1 MKILEDLWHFAKKS
15 RRLSLGPV
23 TLHYHLRRKVA
34 QTNNSALQRQQQAF
48 RLSVNKQDVSRQTDS
63 EFASQQRG
71 AKPLAV
77 VVGAG
82 RGFGF
87 ALVEKL
93 AHQGFHVIAVARDA
107 SRLQPLFHQL
117 TRLQLA
123 VTIYSCDAT
132 DEIAMQRMFDQI
144 SQQFGV
150 PQLVVYSVQYFSP
163 GRAMAITLPAF
174 EEGWRNN
181 CLGGFI
187 TARTA
192 GRQMV
197 AHGQGSIIL
206 VGSTSSLFARADH
219 LNLAVGKFGLR
230 ALAHVLAH
238 ELWPEGIHVAHLVI
252 DAEIDEG
259 VAGDL
264 TRPKADPA
272 HIANAVLFLHQQPQ
286 DCWTCEMDLRP
297 GTEQFWQ
304 HC

>member
-1 MKILEDLWHFAKKS
+1 MKVLDDLWHFAKKT
-15 RRLSLGPV
+15 RRLRLGPV
-23 TLHYHLRRKVA
+23 ALHYHFRRRAPLVS
-34 QTNNSALQRQQQAF
+34 NWWLQRQQQVF
-48 RLSVNKQDVSRQTDS
+48 RSSVTRDTPSMQTDS
-63 EFASQQRG
+63 EFCSEQA
-71 AKPLAV
+71 AAAPLAV
-77 VVGAG
+77 IIGAG
-82 RGFGF
+82 QGFGF

-93 AHQGFHVIAVARDA
+93 AHQGFHVIAVARNA

-117 TRLQLA
+117 TRLQLK
-123 VTIYSCDAT
+123 VTLYSCDAT
-132 DEIAMQRMFDQI
+132 DEIAMQGLFSMIQ
-144 SQQFGV
+144 QQFGV
-150 PQLVVYSVQYFSP
+150 PDLVVYSVQYFSP
-163 GRAMAITLPAF
+163 GRAMAIELPAF

-192 GRQMV
+192 GRQMT
-197 AHGQGSIIL
+197 ARGQGSIIL

-238 ELWPEGIHVAHLVI
+238 ELWPLGIHVAHLVI

-259 VAGDL
+259 VPGDL

-272 HIANAVLFLHQQPQ
+272 HIANAVLYLHQQPQ
-286 DCWTCEMDLRP
+286 DSWTCEMDLRP
-297 GTEQFWQ
+297 RTEQFWQ